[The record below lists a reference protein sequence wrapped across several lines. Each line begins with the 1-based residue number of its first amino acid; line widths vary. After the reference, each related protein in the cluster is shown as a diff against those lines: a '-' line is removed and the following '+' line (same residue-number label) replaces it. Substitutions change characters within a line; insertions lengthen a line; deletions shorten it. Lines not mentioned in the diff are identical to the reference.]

1 MNVAQQP
8 DDEQARLWNGPAG
21 RGWVE
26 ARHVLE
32 EMFRPFEDLLVQVV
46 SEAAASC
53 VLDVGCGTGATTL
66 AAARALGTKGYCT
79 GIDLSEPMIAVA
91 RARAA
96 LDGQPASFI
105 CADAQTHAFAPA
117 SFDMIIS
124 RLGVMFFADP
134 VQAFAN
140 LRQAARPDA
149 RLRFIA
155 WRGAAENPFMTTAER
170 AAKPLLPDLPARR
183 PEGPGQF
190 AFADQRR
197 IETILAAS
205 GWTAIDIRPID
216 IVCSF
221 QKTEL
226 ARYVGWLG
234 PVGLFLQGADE
245 GTRAR
250 VIETVSMAFEPYI
263 RGPAVSFTA
272 ACWMVAAQAPAEA
285 MHD

>member
-66 AAARALGTKGYCT
+66 AVARALGSKGYCT

-183 PEGPGQF
+183 PEGPGSSPSPTGAGSRPFWRRVAGQRSTSGRSMSSA
-190 AFADQRR
+190 AFKRR
-197 IETILAAS
+197 NSPATSAGLDRSA
-205 GWTAIDIRPID
+205 
-216 IVCSF
+216 CSF
-221 QKTEL
+221 RGRMKAL
-226 ARYVGWLG
+226 AHG
-234 PVGLFLQGADE
+234 
-245 GTRAR
+245 
-250 VIETVSMAFEPYI
+250 
-263 RGPAVSFTA
+263 
-272 ACWMVAAQAPAEA
+272 
-285 MHD
+285 